1 MQAGRTL
8 KRTKLQFAT
17 DVIELLFFCG
27 PVDVLA
33 AIAKDPREP
42 ARLQGAPPPV
52 EAWNATALNNSY
64 LSLTPWMRRQT
75 NHFTIYYAG
84 YAGY

>member
-1 MQAGRTL
+1 LRKEVGETASGVFVGLGLGMQAGRAL

-33 AIAKDPREP
+33 AIARSAEEHGRKN
-42 ARLQGAPPPV
+42 AV
-52 EAWNATALNNSY
+52 EASWNATALKK
-64 LSLTPWMRRQT
+64 TVTCP
-75 NHFTIYYAG
+75 
-84 YAGY
+84 